1 MHAMVFMRIIC
12 IMVFLCILLVCGVFF
27 IRIVSFRIIF
37 SMKGGY
43 VYVWERVSFAG
54 MLFNV
59 IINVTIFLV
68 LKGL

>member
-1 MHAMVFMRIIC
+1 M
-12 IMVFLCILLVCGVFF
+12 VFF
-27 IRIVSFRIIF
+27 IHIVSFRIIF

-59 IINVTIFLV
+59 IINVIIFLV
-68 LKGL
+68 LKGGHGSVWGMSKNV

>member
-1 MHAMVFMRIIC
+1 MC
-12 IMVFLCILLVCGVFF
+12 
-27 IRIVSFRIIF
+27 
-37 SMKGGY
+37 
-43 VYVWERVSFAG
+43 VWECVSFAG

>member
-1 MHAMVFMRIIC
+1 MYNGFFMHTVSMRC
-12 IMVFLCILLVCGVFF
+12 FF

-43 VYVWERVSFAG
+43 VYVWERVSFAD

>member
-1 MHAMVFMRIIC
+1 MC
-12 IMVFLCILLVCGVFF
+12 
-27 IRIVSFRIIF
+27 
-37 SMKGGY
+37 
-43 VYVWERVSFAG
+43 VWERVSFAG

>member
-1 MHAMVFMRIIC
+1 MYMIAFK
-12 IMVFLCILLVCGVFF
+12 
-27 IRIVSFRIIF
+27 IIF
-37 SMKGGY
+37 SMKKAY

>member
-1 MHAMVFMRIIC
+1 MHIIA
-12 IMVFLCILLVCGVFF
+12 FK
-27 IRIVSFRIIF
+27 IIF
-37 SMKGGY
+37 SMKKGY